1 MITTNLISPISGKIR
16 VPKKNIIV
24 GNDSGIG
31 EYYPSLD
38 LSLLPLLRE
47 TGIIIGSKDGNATSD
62 ILLDFRYDINYLKRQ
77 HKRLC
82 EILAKLSKKNVLLD
96 GANVSEVFNIGGQS
110 FDFFSSG
117 IDANT
122 LYTPLRDRDLINQ
135 AITRIEGILTAI
147 SAAGLVTKIA
157 ISGFN
162 GINLMDVVRE
172 VGGNAINRGLLLLDR
187 IQNNPVIQLAVPFLQ
202 YLPVED
208 EEDPNEPIEM
218 GEDED
223 DLLLGYQPPALQGR
237 LLEASTVR
245 RARRF
250 KRINRNFLPNLTSG
264 KIWIGDEQNRP
275 IEANPCCEKYED
287 AFFLT
292 ESLTAEAKNA
302 LSNAISLSELA
313 NGKSGHVVIKDGKI
327 GIAPDW
333 SWGFDNLSLG
343 TVISVGSAAF
353 SIFSAIFAP
362 EAKAASYVFDVAK
375 LIGRSVATG
384 RLLQETT
391 DYTIQGFR
399 SDTSNLTDLIIT
411 YAVLAKTQILVGKNK
426 DGTDLE
432 GYDSPISGYGFV
444 SPPNLEKSTFQSW
457 IDWFFGHSDPAPAQI
472 NLDFKPKKTVSFND
486 QGIDSLSHVV
496 FSKEKDDLVNPQL
509 GTLAKDGNGLAIKT
523 SSGWEGIGGQK
534 LKQWT
539 TATIPDVNGSE
550 QFGVNVQFRTA

>member
-1 MITTNLISPISGKIR
+1 MITTNFISPISGKIL
-16 VPKKNIIV
+16 VPKKNIII
-24 GNDSGIG
+24 GNDYGIG
-31 EYYPSLD
+31 EYSNALD
-38 LSLLPLLRE
+38 LSFLPLLRE
-47 TGIIIGSKDGNATSD
+47 TGVILGSKDGNVASD

-77 HKRLC
+77 HKILC

-122 LYTPLRDRDLINQ
+122 LYTPLRDRDSINQ

-157 ISGFN
+157 ISGIN

-172 VGGNAINRGLLLLDR
+172 VGGAAVNRGLLLLDR
-187 IQNNPVIQLAVPFLQ
+187 IQNNPVIQLAIPFLQ

-208 EEDPNEPIEM
+208 DEDPNEPIEM
-218 GEDED
+218 GEEED

-264 KIWIGDEQNRP
+264 KIWIGDESNRP
-275 IEANPCCEKYED
+275 VEASPCCESYED

-292 ESLTAEAKNA
+292 ESLSQTAKEA
-302 LSNAISLSELA
+302 LGNAISLSELA
-313 NGKSGHVVIKDGKI
+313 AGKNGHVVIKDGKI

-333 SWGFDNLSLG
+333 SWGFENLSLG
-343 TVISVGSAAF
+343 TVINVGSAAF

-411 YAVLAKTQILVGKNK
+411 YAVLSKTQILVGKNK

-444 SPPNLEKSTFQSW
+444 SPPGLEKSTFQSW
-457 IDWFFGHSDPAPAQI
+457 IDWFFGDSDPPPAQI
-472 NLDFKPKKTVSFND
+472 NLDFIPKKAVSFNSQSIKD
-486 QGIDSLSHVV
+486 LESIA
-496 FSKEKDDLVNPQL
+496 FSKEKDELVNPVE
-509 GTLAKDGNGLAIKT
+509 GTIAKDGDGLSIKT
-523 SSGWEGIGGQK
+523 ADGWESIGSQK
-534 LKQWT
+534 LHQWT
-539 TATIPDVNGSE
+539 TATRPPPGGNIK
-550 QFGVNVQFRTA
+550 FGVNVKYR